1 MKTPKNFTPYVSAKS
16 KPREFTFR
24 AIVLG
29 CILGLIFGVG
39 NAYLGLKVGTT
50 VSASIPAAV
59 LSMTIM
65 RTFFK
70 RPTILENNLVQTIA
84 SVGEGLA
91 GGVVFTVPALF
102 ILGAPPSMFRI
113 FLLSALGGILGVLF
127 MIPMRRYI
135 IVEKHGELPFPEG
148 TACAAILKSG
158 ERGGK
163 KAILAISGIVVGAL
177 YKISSGALHLWSEVA
192 IWKLPKRFRT
202 EISIDCTPALLG
214 VGFIIGPRIASILF
228 AGGMVGWWV
237 IIPLIAK
244 FGTGT
249 ALIPPGTI
257 PVEHMSPEDIW
268 SSYVRYIGAGTV
280 GIGGLLS
287 LVKIFPLLG
296 RTFHVGFKELITGAK
311 HHKRL
316 PRTDKDI
323 SMRWLILGSTAIILF
338 LWLFPGLPLNFMTII
353 LLVLLGFFFVA
364 VTSITVGI
372 VGSTSNPVSGMTI
385 TTLLIT
391 CLIFLAIGWTER
403 MYLIAALTM
412 SVVANVAIALAGTTS
427 QDLKTGFILGA
438 TPRSQQIGEII
449 GILLP
454 AITIGGTLYLLNTVY
469 TFGSPEMPAPQGTL
483 MALIAKGVISGNVP
497 IALIMIG
504 VVLGLFVEI
513 LCLPVLPFAIGLYLP
528 FSLSSGIMV
537 GGLVSALVRY
547 KGDKNAMDNG
557 LMVSSGLVAGDACTG
572 VVVALLAVLG
582 VISPSA
588 PPLLPDII
596 SLLTFAFLGYG
607 LAHAS
612 LKRN

>member
-16 KPREFTFR
+16 KPREFSFR

-29 CILGLIFGVG
+29 CILSLIFGLG

-102 ILGAPPSMFRI
+102 ILGAPPSIFRI

-158 ERGGK
+158 EGGGK
-163 KAILAISGIVVGAL
+163 KALLAIAGIVVGAL
-177 YKISSGALHLWSEVA
+177 YKISTGALHLWKEVA
-192 IWKLPKRFRT
+192 VWKLPKNFRT
-202 EISIDCTPALLG
+202 ELSIDCTPALLG

-228 AGGMVGWWV
+228 AGGMVGWLV

-249 ALIPPGTI
+249 GLITPGTI
-257 PVEHMSPEDIW
+257 PIEQMSPEEIW

-287 LVKIFPLLG
+287 LVKIFPLIG
-296 RTFHVGFKELITGAK
+296 RTFHIGFKELISGAK
-311 HHKRL
+311 HRKRL
-316 PRTDKDI
+316 PRTDRDI

-338 LWLFPGLPLNFMTII
+338 LWLFPGLQN
-353 LLVLLGFFFVA
+353 
-364 VTSITVGI
+364 S
-372 VGSTSNPVSGMTI
+372 
-385 TTLLIT
+385 
-391 CLIFLAIGWTER
+391 R
-403 MYLIAALTM
+403 HY
-412 SVVANVAIALAGTTS
+412 
-427 QDLKTGFILGA
+427 
-438 TPRSQQIGEII
+438 R
-449 GILLP
+449 
-454 AITIGGTLYLLNTVY
+454 
-469 TFGSPEMPAPQGTL
+469 
-483 MALIAKGVISGNVP
+483 
-497 IALIMIG
+497 
-504 VVLGLFVEI
+504 
-513 LCLPVLPFAIGLYLP
+513 
-528 FSLSSGIMV
+528 
-537 GGLVSALVRY
+537 
-547 KGDKNAMDNG
+547 
-557 LMVSSGLVAGDACTG
+557 
-572 VVVALLAVLG
+572 
-582 VISPSA
+582 
-588 PPLLPDII
+588 
-596 SLLTFAFLGYG
+596 
-607 LAHAS
+607 
-612 LKRN
+612 